1 MSQDR
6 NPKEDFEKLYYAS
19 MSMEQQAEQYQRE
32 LDVLGQS
39 VADLTNSKNAL
50 EALGKEDSEKALIPL
65 GGGVNLEVDIES
77 NPRLLVHIG
86 AGVLIRKSVE
96 DASGQLE
103 KHLASMNER
112 ANAVGE
118 AMNKTLHELERIR
131 PLLQE
136 MNKQFQEGEL

>member
-6 NPKEDFEKLYYAS
+6 NPREDFEKLYYAS
-19 MSMEQQAEQYQRE
+19 MSMEQQAQQYQSE
-32 LDVLGQS
+32 LDMLGQS

-50 EALGKEDSEKALIPL
+50 EALGKQDSEKALIPL
-65 GGGVNLEVDIES
+65 GGGVNIEVDIVKD
-77 NPRLLVHIG
+77 PRLLVHVG
-86 AGVLIRKSVE
+86 AGVLMRKSVE
-96 DASGQLE
+96 DASEQVE
-103 KHLASMNER
+103 KHLTSMNER

-136 MNKQFQEGEL
+136 MSKQFQEGEL